1 MAFGRKHAVVS
12 AEEASRYVKV
22 EKKKGALR
30 KSIRTQ
36 TEIWIVSFL
45 ALIWVIIFCYLPMA
59 GNIIA
64 FYQWFPG
71 QSLINSKFV
80 GLDNFTRFF
89 KLPAFKTVMRNT
101 LVISGLSLTI
111 GFMAPIIFALLL
123 NEIHNKLFKKVVQ
136 TISYLPYFVSWVVV
150 ASIMLFLLGTEGAVN
165 QFLIWL
171 GVLDKPISY
180 LTRADMFWGLLTTAN
195 IWKGLGWSA
204 IIYISAIT
212 GVDQELYQAGAVDGL
227 GRFGKVWHI
236 TIPGIL
242 PTIVVLFILGIGGIL
257 NAGFEQQLLIGNAS
271 TQKVYEVIDTYV
283 YKYGIQQGNYTFG
296 TAVGLMKSVFG
307 FFLVWLTNYISGKVL
322 DLRIF

>member
-1 MAFGRKHAVVS
+1 MK
-12 AEEASRYVKV
+12 Y
-22 EKKKGALR
+22 EKKKGALA
-30 KSIRTQ
+30 KSLRTQ
-36 TEIWIVSFL
+36 KEIWIISFL
-45 ALIWVIIFCYLPMA
+45 ALAWVILFCYVPMA

-64 FYQWFPG
+64 FYQGFPG
-71 QSLINSKFV
+71 QSLANSKFV

-101 LVISGLSLTI
+101 LVISGLSLTV

-123 NEIHNKLFKKVVQ
+123 NEIQNRLFKKVVQ

-150 ASIMLFLLGTEGAVN
+150 ASIMLFLLGTEGAIN
-165 QFLIWL
+165 QFLMWI
-171 GVLDKPISY
+171 GFLDKPINY
-180 LTRADMFWGLLTTAN
+180 LSRADMFWGILTTAN

-257 NAGFEQQLLIGNAS
+257 NAGFEQQLLIGTAS

-296 TAVGLMKSVFG
+296 TAVGLMKSIFG

>member
-12 AEEASRYVKV
+12 EEEAGRYVKV
-22 EKKKGALR
+22 EKKKGAWK
-30 KSIRTQ
+30 KSLKTQ
-36 TEIWIVSFL
+36 KQIWIISIL
-45 ALIWVIIFCYLPMA
+45 ALSWCILFNYVPMV

-64 FYQWFPG
+64 FYQWYPG
-71 QSLINSKFV
+71 QSLSQAKFV

-89 KLPAFKTVMRNT
+89 KLPAFKQVMRNT
-101 LVISGLSLTI
+101 LVISGLNLTI

-123 NEIHNKLFKKVVQ
+123 NEIGNKTFKKVVQ

-165 QFLIWL
+165 QFLMWL
-171 GVLDKPISY
+171 GVIEKGKNY
-180 LTRADMFWGLLTTAN
+180 LSEKDMFWGIMTAAN
-195 IWKGLGWSA
+195 IWKGIGWSA

-212 GVDQELYQAGAVDGL
+212 GVDQELYQAGSVDGL

-257 NAGFEQQLLIGNAS
+257 NAGFEYQLLLGNSA
-271 TQKVYEVIDTYV
+271 TQSVYEVIDTYV

>member
-1 MAFGRKHAVVS
+1 MAFGRKHAVVTD
-12 AEEASRYVKV
+12 EEKSRYVKV
-22 EKKKGALR
+22 EKKKGALK
-30 KSIRTQ
+30 KSLKTQ
-36 TEIWIVSFL
+36 KEIWFISLL
-45 ALIWVIIFCYLPMA
+45 ALIWVIIFNYVPMA

-71 QSLINSKFV
+71 QSLANSKFV

-89 KLPAFKTVMRNT
+89 KLPAFRQVMRNT
-101 LVISGLSLTI
+101 LVISGLSLTV

-123 NEIHNKLFKKVVQ
+123 NEIQNKLFKKVVQ

-150 ASIMLFLLGTEGAVN
+150 ASIMLFLLGTEGAIN
-165 QFLIWL
+165 QFLMWL
-171 GVLDKPISY
+171 GVLEKPINY
-180 LTRADMFWGLLTTAN
+180 LSQKDMFWGILTTAN

-257 NAGFEQQLLIGNAS
+257 NAGFEQQLLIGTPA
-271 TQKVYEVIDTYV
+271 TQSVYEVIDTYV

-296 TAVGLMKSVFG
+296 TAVGLMKSIFG